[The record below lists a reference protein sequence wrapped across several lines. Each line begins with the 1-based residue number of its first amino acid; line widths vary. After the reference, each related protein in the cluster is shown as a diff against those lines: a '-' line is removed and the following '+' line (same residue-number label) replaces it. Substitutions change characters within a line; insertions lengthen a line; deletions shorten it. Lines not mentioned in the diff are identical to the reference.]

1 MRSVVAQSAI
11 GMRYLPSSYGL
22 DLLRHTQGLALTKMD
37 TDPLGKATGFLRSI
51 VKAIDSQ

>member
-22 DLLRHTQGLALTKMD
+22 GLLRHTQGLALTKMD
-37 TDPLGKATGFLRSI
+37 TDPLGKPTGFLESMVR
-51 VKAIDSQ
+51 AIGSQ